1 MQALNLNQNATQN
14 GLRPLAPNFPFVPTM
29 SHITS
34 PYVPRFTPRSKVVPT
49 AQKTT
54 TTKQK
59 LNQRSSIVPLISA
72 TTKINAP
79 AKSSTTSSPPSQQR
93 RDSVESSSKKKSSIR
108 VQIPWSLQDN
118 AVEELAVQCIYK
130 SGIWDPENQ
139 KSIHGKKGKKKKEI
153 LIDFKAS
160 LKRKFNQELCRVPTW
175 EAIKNR
181 VEAVLKEHRAFR
193 AKQKKITG
201 DGDRK

>member
-79 AKSSTTSSPPSQQR
+79 AKSSTTSSPPSQQK
-93 RDSVESSSKKKSSIR
+93 RDSMESSSKKSSIR

-118 AVEELAVQCIYK
+118 AVEELAVQDLERGRGRWGYR
-130 SGIWDPENQ
+130 Q
-139 KSIHGKKGKKKKEI
+139 A
-153 LIDFKAS
+153 AS
-160 LKRKFNQELCRVPTW
+160 TVNM
-175 EAIKNR
+175 
-181 VEAVLKEHRAFR
+181 
-193 AKQKKITG
+193 
-201 DGDRK
+201 